1 MIRKNIKKILVPM
14 DGSKNSMRGL
24 DEAIYLAR
32 QCHAIIT
39 GLYVIPIYPRNFTD
53 AIMPYQLHL
62 TKSAKKF
69 MESAKTAC
77 AQKGIMFISKIVF
90 GSPSV
95 EIEEMAKKIKVSSLR
110 TVTQYLEA
118 LEKKGYILRTKN
130 KKRSIELIRKPDRE
144 LEEIVM
150 LPIIGAAACGGLN
163 VYAEESF
170 NEFIQVS
177 RSFLGNRRENDVM
190 IIRAFGLSMQDAG
203 IEDGD
208 LVMIECTEDIKNGD
222 VVTAVID
229 GMAVIK
235 KITFTQNAVILDPV
249 TSIGSYQQIVLRRDF
264 RVLGK
269 VIHVIKAVQHE
280 DVELVPIT

>member
-1 MIRKNIKKILVPM
+1 MN
-14 DGSKNSMRGL
+14 
-24 DEAIYLAR
+24 
-32 QCHAIIT
+32 T
-39 GLYVIPIYPRNFTD
+39 
-53 AIMPYQLHL
+53 L
-62 TKSAKKF
+62 TKR
-69 MESAKTAC
+69 
-77 AQKGIMFISKIVF
+77 QKEVLELLRQHIVRH
-90 GSPSV
+90 GASPT
-95 EIEEMAKKIKVSSLR
+95 IEEMAKKIKVSSLR